1 MSGTDKTGLS
11 SSCRES
17 YTQLMAVEKHINF
30 FELRKA
36 SEKPGCPLCRI
47 VKDRANR
54 YIDNTLFEHISDRGF
69 RALHRA
75 AGGFCS
81 FHARALVSFR
91 DGLAV
96 AILSR
101 DILEDRIESF
111 RRKKTWRPKG
121 RCPVCVE
128 RENIEQEYLDFLASS
143 GGNSAEERELR
154 EFFTASDGLCAPHYN
169 GLLFTPK
176 GKKRNVPSWIINFQ
190 DTKFKEL
197 KQRLDQFIELSA
209 YGRQK
214 EFAALCEKDQLVW
227 KEAAACL
234 CENTDI

>member
-1 MSGTDKTGLS
+1 V
-11 SSCRES
+11 
-17 YTQLMAVEKHINF
+17 AVEKHINF
-30 FELRKA
+30 FEFQKA

-47 VKDRANR
+47 VSDRANR
-54 YIDNTLFEHISDRGF
+54 YIDNTLFEHITNRGF
-69 RALHRA
+69 RALYRA

-81 FHARALVSFR
+81 FHSRHLVSFR

-111 RRKKTWRPKG
+111 ERKSLWRPKG

-128 RENIEQEYLDFLASS
+128 REKIEEEYLDFLSRS
-143 GGNSAEERELR
+143 GGDSNEERELR
-154 EFFTASDGLCAPHYN
+154 DFFIASDGLCAPHYH

-176 GKKRNVPSWIINFQ
+176 GGKRTVPVWIKNFQ
-190 DTKFKEL
+190 EHKFKQL
-197 KQRLDQFIELSA
+197 MTRLDKFIEFSA
-209 YGRQK
+209 YGRQD
-214 EFAALCEKDQLVW
+214 EFAALCEKDQVVW

-234 CENTDI
+234 NENVE